1 MQCWRV
7 YWHIPIIQ
15 AAHLAN
21 LHNIMLCL
29 VRVER
34 LDASMSDRRTPRF
47 RQLEALM
54 AVIVNGSVTS
64 AAADLGI
71 SQPATSRLL
80 SDLAKEFDFQL
91 FDKRD
96 GRLVPS
102 QEVRLLEPDIRRVI
116 ELMRQISDVSAD
128 ITKRKAGHIRIA
140 CLPGFATSHL
150 PSVVAA
156 FLRDR
161 PGISMTIEP
170 DRPERILEWMIT
182 EQYDFGI
189 TDGFFGHPAVERTD
203 VNVRTVCIFPQG
215 HHLERQKEIH
225 PHDLAEENI
234 IHTRKD
240 SVFFKALERRFQDDQ
255 IELRSHIEVRQF
267 TAACE
272 LVCEGVGVSIV
283 SELDAVKY
291 AAKGI
296 SFRPFRPTLPHGISL
311 VRPIH
316 KKPSLITLEFFET
329 FKASLD
335 PYLVEG

>member
-1 MQCWRV
+1 MK
-7 YWHIPIIQ
+7 HPK
-15 AAHLAN
+15 A
-21 LHNIMLCL
+21 
-29 VRVER
+29 
-34 LDASMSDRRTPRF
+34 PRF

-54 AVIVNGSVTS
+54 AVISNGSMTG
-64 AAADLGI
+64 AASELGI
-71 SQPATSRLL
+71 SQPAISRLL
-80 SDLAKEFDFQL
+80 SDLGKEFDFQL

-128 ITKRKAGHIRIA
+128 ITKRKAGHMRIA

-150 PSVVAA
+150 PEVVAG
-156 FLRDR
+156 FLRER

-189 TDGFFGHPAVERTD
+189 TDGFFGHPSVERTD
-203 VNVRTVCIFPQG
+203 IHVRTVCIFPKG
-215 HHLERQKEIH
+215 HRLEQYKDIR
-225 PHDLAEENI
+225 PRNLAGENI

-240 SVFFKALERRFQDDQ
+240 SVFFQELDRRFQDDQ
-255 IELRSHIEVRQF
+255 TELRPHIEVRQF

-272 LVCEGVGVSIV
+272 LVCRGVGVSVV

-291 AAKGI
+291 TDGGL
-296 SFRPFRPTLPHGISL
+296 SFRPFHPALPHGLSL

-316 KKPSLITLEFFET
+316 KTPSLITLEFMET
-329 FKASLD
+329 FKRSLE
-335 PYLVEG
+335 PYLAPV

>member
-1 MQCWRV
+1 
-7 YWHIPIIQ
+7 
-15 AAHLAN
+15 
-21 LHNIMLCL
+21 MLCCWSL
-29 VRVER
+29 DR
-34 LDASMSDRRTPRF
+34 LQARMSDRKTPRF

-80 SDLAKEFDFQL
+80 SDLSKEFDFQL

-150 PSVVAA
+150 PKVVAG

-161 PGISMTIEP
+161 PGVSMTIEP
-170 DRPERILEWMIT
+170 DRPERILEWIVT

-189 TDGFFGHPAVERTD
+189 TDGFFGHPAVDSTD
-203 VNVRTVCIFPQG
+203 VQVRTVCIFPTG
-215 HHLERQKEIH
+215 
-225 PHDLAEENI
+225 HDLEQRPQIRPKDLAGEKI

-240 SVFFKALERRFQDDQ
+240 SVFFQGLARRFQDDQ
-255 IELRSHIEVRQF
+255 IELNTHIEVRQF

-272 LVCEGVGVSIV
+272 LVCEGLGVSIV
-283 SELDAVKY
+283 SELDAAKY
-291 AAKGI
+291 TDRGL
-296 SFRPFRPTLPHGISL
+296 SFRPFHPALPHGISL
-311 VRPIH
+311 VRPTH
-316 KKPSLITLEFFET
+316 KTPSMITLEFAEAFEE
-329 FKASLD
+329 SLA
-335 PYLVEG
+335 PYVCS